1 MKKLSYAIM
10 LAVAAYSFQGCNSK
24 PKDAKEN
31 ADSLNQ
37 AKDTTKMD
45 STKKDTSKAGA
56 MAVATD
62 DSKFATD
69 AANGGLAEVALGKLA
84 QTKAANAQVK
94 SFADMMV
101 KDHSKANDELMAI
114 AKSKNITLPAAP
126 DADHQKKMDDL
137 SKLSGKDFDKAY
149 VDAMVDGHK
158 STLSLLES
166 EAKDGKDAD
175 LKAFATETAPIVK
188 THLDAINK
196 IKDGLK

>member
-10 LAVAAYSFQGCNSK
+10 IAIAAYAFQGCNNT

-31 ADSLNQ
+31 ADSLNKT
-37 AKDTTKMD
+37 KDTTKMD
-45 STKKDTSKAGA
+45 STTKDTSKAGA
-56 MAVATD
+56 MAVSTD
-62 DSKFATD
+62 DSKFATA

-84 QTKAANAQVK
+84 QTKAVNPQVK
-94 SFADMMV
+94 NFADMMV

-114 AKSKNITLPAAP
+114 AKAKNITLPAAP

-158 STLSLLES
+158 KTLDLMNMA
-166 EAKDGKDAD
+166 AKDCKDPD
-175 LKAFATETAPIVK
+175 LKAFAAKVAPTVQM
-188 THLDAINK
+188 HLDAINK
-196 IKDGLK
+196 IHDSMK